1 MITAVN
7 GLANMGETCFLNT
20 LLQALAACPQFCK
33 WLELHKQSQLASA
46 LHEIITCK
54 KNYFARDRLTIFL
67 FFSRKR
73 LRHRIRLTFVSTG
86 CRVGPLCPRVV
97 HGSWPA
103 GLP

>member
-1 MITAVN
+1 MNLIQLLFHYIMFRFIIFSLRIQQFKKKMISAVN

-54 KNYFARDRLTIFL
+54 
-67 FFSRKR
+67 
-73 LRHRIRLTFVSTG
+73 
-86 CRVGPLCPRVV
+86 
-97 HGSWPA
+97 
-103 GLP
+103 